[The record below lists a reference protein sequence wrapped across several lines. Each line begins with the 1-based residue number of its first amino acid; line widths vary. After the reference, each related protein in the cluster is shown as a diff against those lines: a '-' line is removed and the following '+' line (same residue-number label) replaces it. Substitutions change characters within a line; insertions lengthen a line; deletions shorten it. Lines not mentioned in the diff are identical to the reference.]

1 MKKQIRRGV
10 FETNSS
16 SMHSLSISRV
26 GKEYDTSIKY
36 SIHDDDNKLYIPFGE
51 FGWGY
56 DRYDDSYHKLQYA
69 LTMVFATDARDAVC
83 ADDFY
88 NTEGFKEINELIK
101 EKFNCDGIVIK
112 DRFETHSYYRTKWDD
127 EKRGWV
133 EDKNDLYVYLTCD
146 GYIDHQSCEGYS
158 SLQDFLNS
166 YGITLED
173 FIFDP
178 GIELI
183 IDNDNH

>member
-16 SMHSLSISRV
+16 SMHSLSIHRM
-26 GKEYDTSIKY
+26 GIDTPIKY
-36 SIHDDDNKLYIPFGE
+36 DDIQDDDNMLHIKFGE

-56 DRYDDSYHKLQYA
+56 ERYSDSYHKLQYA

-88 NTEGFKEINELIK
+88 NTEGFKVINELIK
-101 EKFNCDGIVIK
+101 DKFNCDGIVIE
-112 DRFETHSYYRTKWDD
+112 DRFEIHSYYRRKWDD
-127 EKRGWV
+127 EKRRWV

-146 GYIDHQSCEGYS
+146 GYIDHQSCEDYS

>member
-16 SMHSLSISRV
+16 SLHSLSIHRM
-26 GKEYDTSIKY
+26 GIYTPIKY
-36 SIHDDDNKLYIPFGE
+36 DDIQDDDNMLHIKFGE
-51 FGWGY
+51 FGWEY
-56 DRYDDSYHKLQYA
+56 EKYSDSYHKLQYA
-69 LTMVFATDARDAVC
+69 LTMVLETDARGAVC

-101 EKFNCDGIVIK
+101 EKFNCDGIVIE
-112 DRFETHSYYRTKWDD
+112 DRFETNSYYRATWDD
-127 EKRGWV
+127 E
-133 EDKNDLYVYLTCD
+133 YVYLSCD
-146 GYIDHQSCEGYS
+146 GYIDHQSCEDYS